1 MKIIKSYCLGKLH
14 ELVVAHIAKYGD
26 EVVTE
31 DGESTLECETIA
43 LETPTPFEEPR
54 FSEKSNIK
62 QNFLDVYTDNL
73 LNGSD
78 SVFEYD
84 YHDRLCNYFD
94 VDQVQYIIDK
104 LKAQP
109 HSRRA
114 QGITWNPLTDTK
126 IKDCPCLQLVQCT
139 VRNNK
144 LEMRVVFRSNDMLLA
159 FGANAYALTM
169 LQKKIAAELGL
180 EVGTYTHIALIPH
193 VYNKRDA
200 EDFEKMLS

>member
-26 EVVTE
+26 EVITE

-114 QGITWNPLTDTK
+114 QGITWNPPTDTK
-126 IKDCPCLQLVQCT
+126 IKDCPCLQLVQCA

-169 LQKKIAAELGL
+169 LQQKIAAELGL

-200 EDFEKMLS
+200 EDFEKMLG